1 MHGLLGTGRVVRAG
15 WVELSVFVHALEQ
28 QLRIA
33 PKDQDRV
40 PTGRS
45 EKRNP
50 RWIGGG
56 KLESALIRADLGTS
70 LFFSL
75 SVDMVWTEFPYMN
88 SPESQIVL
96 KPCRKLLYV
105 H

>member
-15 WVELSVFVHALEQ
+15 WVELSVFVHVLKQ
-28 QLRIA
+28 QFRIA

-56 KLESALIRADLGTS
+56 KLESALIRADFGTS